1 MNRVGTLQTGME
13 RIIRTRPVRHL
24 AAFLLSVVLLAAAG
38 DVRGEESPVRADV
51 PDASHASE
59 HGVGQENGTA
69 IPAGPLRKG
78 EDSSSSPDNAVG
90 QDNIAAQE
98 NADAQD
104 HAVAVSRP
112 PPAGAS
118 EGPAMAAGDVGEEA
132 DLREPTFGEESPPVS
147 VHDPIEPVNRG
158 IFYVNDQLYRWVFKP
173 VAKGYRYVVPEGV
186 RTAVRDFFLNLGTPI
201 RAANTLLQGKFK
213 ATGTELARFGINSTI
228 GMAGFFDA
236 AKQFDLARKEEDTG
250 QTLGVYG
257 LGHGM
262 YIVLP
267 ILGPSSARDAVGFVG
282 DTLLDPLTYIS
293 PAEVALGARVLR
305 SETNLS
311 FKIEEIDE
319 LTGAAVDPY
328 IAVRDAY
335 IQSREKRVKE

>member
-1 MNRVGTLQTGME
+1 MKPRN
-13 RIIRTRPVRHL
+13 VRHL
-24 AAFLLSVVLLAAAG
+24 AVFLASAVLLAAA
-38 DVRGEESPVRADV
+38 AD
-51 PDASHASE
+51 
-59 HGVGQENGTA
+59 GY
-69 IPAGPLRKG
+69 G
-78 EDSSSSPDNAVG
+78 EDATED
-90 QDNIAAQE
+90 
-98 NADAQD
+98 
-104 HAVAVSRP
+104 
-112 PPAGAS
+112 
-118 EGPAMAAGDVGEEA
+118 PAMVFGDAGEEA
-132 DLREPTFGEESPPVS
+132 DLREPSFGEESSPVAVS
-147 VHDPIEPVNRG
+147 DPIEPVNRG
-158 IFYVNDQLYRWVFKP
+158 IFYVNDKLYRWVLKP

-186 RTAVRDFFLNLGTPI
+186 RIAVRNFFSNLGTPI

-236 AKQFDLARKEEDTG
+236 AKRFDLARKDEDTG

-267 ILGPSSARDAVGFVG
+267 VLGPSSARDAVGFVG
-282 DTLLDPLTYIS
+282 DTFLDPLSYIS
-293 PAEVALGARVLR
+293 PTEVAIGANAVR

-319 LTGAAVDPY
+319 LIGAAVDPY
-328 IAVRDAY
+328 VAVRDAY

>member
-1 MNRVGTLQTGME
+1 VF
-13 RIIRTRPVRHL
+13 L
-24 AAFLLSVVLLAAAG
+24 ASAVLLAAAADCLG
-38 DVRGEESPVRADV
+38 DES
-51 PDASHASE
+51 
-59 HGVGQENGTA
+59 TA
-69 IPAGPLRKG
+69 RPAGPG
-78 EDSSSSPDNAVG
+78 ASHTSDSAAPDNTASTSPVPPG
-90 QDNIAAQE
+90 
-98 NADAQD
+98 DAT
-104 HAVAVSRP
+104 
-112 PPAGAS
+112 
-118 EGPAMAAGDVGEEA
+118 EGPAETADERGEEA
-132 DLREPTFGEESPPVS
+132 DLREPSLGEESPPVA
-147 VHDPIEPVNRG
+147 VFDPIEPVNRG
-158 IFYVNDQLYRWVFKP
+158 IFYVNDKLYRWVLKP
-173 VAKGYRYVVPEGV
+173 VAKGYRYVVPEGA
-186 RTAVRDFFLNLGTPI
+186 RIAVRNFFSNLGTPI
-201 RAANTLLQGKFK
+201 RAANTLLQGKIK

-236 AKQFDLARKEEDTG
+236 AKQFDLARKDEDTG

-282 DTLLDPLTYIS
+282 DTFLDPLAYIS
-293 PAEVALGARVLR
+293 PADAAIGANAVR

-311 FKIEEIDE
+311 FKIEDIDD

>member
-1 MNRVGTLQTGME
+1 MKF
-13 RIIRTRPVRHL
+13 RIVRCL
-24 AAFLLSVVLLAAAG
+24 AVFLASGFLLAAAADCRG
-38 DVRGEESPVRADV
+38 DASPVRPDV
-51 PDASHASE
+51 SGASQASVPE
-59 HGVGQENGTA
+59 EAPYNDNGAA
-69 IPAGPLRKG
+69 IPAMPSREG
-78 EDSSSSPDNAVG
+78 EDPSRSPDNGTGPDNAAV
-90 QDNIAAQE
+90 QEDVAAK
-98 NADAQD
+98 DD
-104 HAVAVSRP
+104 T
-112 PPAGAS
+112 
-118 EGPAMAAGDVGEEA
+118 GEAE
-132 DLREPTFGEESPPVS
+132 LREPSFGEESQPIL

-158 IFYVNDQLYRWVFKP
+158 VFYVNDKLYRWVLKP

-186 RTAVRDFFLNLGTPI
+186 RIAVRNFFSNLGTPI

-213 ATGTELARFGINSTI
+213 ATGTELARFTINSTI
-228 GMAGFFDA
+228 GIAGLFDP
-236 AKQFDLARKEEDTG
+236 AKEWNLARKDEDTG

-262 YIVLP
+262 YVVLP

-282 DTLLDPLTYIS
+282 DTFLDPLTYI
-293 PAEVALGARVLR
+293 PGTEAAIGANAFR

-311 FKIEEIDE
+311 FKFEDIDE

>member
-1 MNRVGTLQTGME
+1 MRSRN
-13 RIIRTRPVRHL
+13 VRHL
-24 AAFLLSVVLLAAAG
+24 AVFLASAVLLAAAADG
-38 DVRGEESPVRADV
+38 RGGESPMETDV
-51 PDASHASE
+51 SGASHASE
-59 HGVGQENGTA
+59 PVVGQDNGTA
-69 IPAGPLRKG
+69 IPAVPLRKG
-78 EDSSSSPDNAVG
+78 EDPSRSPDNAVG

-104 HAVAVSRP
+104 NTVAVSQA
-112 PPAGAS
+112 PPAGAA
-118 EGPAMAAGDVGEEA
+118 EGQAVATGDVGEEP
-132 DLREPTFGEESPPVS
+132 DLREPSFGEESPPVS

-158 IFYVNDQLYRWVFKP
+158 IFYVNDKLYRWVFRP
-173 VAKGYRYVVPEGV
+173 IAKGYRYVVPEGA
-186 RTAVRDFFLNLGTPI
+186 RLAVRNFFSNLGTPI

-213 ATGTELARFGINSTI
+213 ATGTELARFTINSTI
-228 GMAGFFDA
+228 GIAGLFDP
-236 AKQFDLARKEEDTG
+236 AKGWNLDRKEEDTG

-262 YIVLP
+262 YVVLP

-282 DTLLDPLTYIS
+282 DTFLDPLTYIS
-293 PAEVALGARVLR
+293 PAEAAIGANAVR

-319 LTGAAVDPY
+319 LIGAAVDPY
-328 IAVRDAY
+328 VAVRDAY